1 MVLRCM
7 CLLHSAYHFP
17 DPTLF
22 LLGRAWAVDYF
33 TVAQPSVLCIVVNEV
48 RIFDVFPPVFSAF
61 AKHHICWHCS
71 IKLSALLNEGY
82 RDSSRNRVSIAM
94 HILYSLMS
102 AANNWLHPSG
112 STSIPC
118 SSVRTLVDSRCH
130 VDVRLI

>member
-1 MVLRCM
+1 MVLRFM

-33 TVAQPSVLCIVVNEV
+33 TVAQPSVLCILVNEV

-71 IKLSALLNEGY
+71 IKLSAMLKDGY
-82 RDSSRNRVSIAM
+82 RDSVLYAVSIAM
-94 HILYSLMS
+94 DTLYSLMS
-102 AANNWLHPSG
+102 AAKKLV
-112 STSIPC
+112 
-118 SSVRTLVDSRCH
+118 SSFRVTKHCM
-130 VDVRLI
+130 